1 VLVKATTWRRSG
13 DDYAIEWGGR
23 AWTLDTT
30 GGRLGL
36 RPSDGSPGRFLEL
49 SGLAATGR
57 RGDDAFP
64 SEALVGIE
72 LFHSRVLATYSP
84 HGWNGLTVRAAWG
97 PSLDGDG
104 LDLEIQASAS
114 TVGELR
120 KLEILV
126 GSTWADPSPTAT
138 RPTATTVEPRDR
150 GSALLS
156 YDGREPADLLHRLS
170 TTPIAASE
178 TAAFAPLAVPA
189 GSASYLEMV
198 HPHDVSRRLVE
209 TVEPGSDRSAIT
221 SARYALFGYDLE
233 KGVVLRGRLRGV
245 WIQGRNVDQA
255 TVDDHRRRF
264 LHEPP
269 PLGS

>member
-1 VLVKATTWRRSG
+1 MKATTWRRSG
-13 DDYAIEWGGR
+13 DDYVIEWGGR
-23 AWTLDTT
+23 AWTLDST
-30 GGRLGL
+30 GGRIGL
-36 RPSDGSPGRFLEL
+36 RASDGSTDRFLEL

-57 RGDDAFP
+57 RADDVFP
-64 SEALVGIE
+64 SDALVGIE

-97 PSLDGDG
+97 PSLDDDG

-126 GSTWADPSPTAT
+126 GSTWASARPS
-138 RPTATTVEPRDR
+138 ATTVEPRDR

-156 YDGREPADLLHRLS
+156 YDGREPADLLQRLT
-170 TTPIAASE
+170 TTPVPTSE
-178 TAAFAPLAVPA
+178 TTAFAPLVIPA
-189 GSASYLEMV
+189 DSTSYLEMI
-198 HPHDVSRRLVE
+198 HPYDASRRLVE
-209 TVEPGSDRSAIT
+209 TVDQGSKGSAIA
-221 SARYALFGYDLE
+221 SVRYALFGYDLE

-245 WIQGRNVDQA
+245 WLKGRTADQA
-255 TVDDHRRRF
+255 KVDDHRRRF

-269 PLGS
+269 PLGN